1 MGLKPYYLNLPLPL
15 PIEAFEMISRYLM
28 VIPTALSVGFS
39 DLTNAAILYL
49 NNQNISVAL
58 GSSMAAEPF
67 ANRSAASSLAS
78 IIDAPSADASELHN
92 QSTHV
97 WVSGTP
103 LELMFDF
110 GLEYDINTF
119 HFWNYHSESYDV
131 DNIELTFLDSSNNI
145 VGALTQVIPALGGSS
160 PSDSTLIFSENFAL
174 SFPSNVQFVRAVLTG
189 SNNQV
194 DFNNIGFTAEASP
207 VPLPAAAWLLA
218 SGFFALLGVRR
229 KA

>member
-1 MGLKPYYLNLPLPL
+1 
-15 PIEAFEMISRYLM
+15 MISRYLM
-28 VIPTALSVGFS
+28 VIPMALSVGFS
-39 DLTNAAILYL
+39 DLANAATVYL

-58 GSSMAAEPF
+58 GSSMVAEPF

-78 IIDAPSADASELHN
+78 IIDAPSADASEFHN

-97 WVSGTP
+97 WVSGNP

-110 GLEYDINTF
+110 GLEYNINTF
-119 HFWNYHSESYDV
+119 HFWNYHSEAYDV
-131 DNIELTFLDSSNNI
+131 DNIDLTFFNSSNNI
-145 VGALTQVIPALGGSS
+145 VGSLNNVTPALGGSS
-160 PSDSTLIFSENFAL
+160 PSDSTQIFSEDFAL

-218 SGFFALLGVRR
+218 SGLLGLLGIRR